1 MNNITFGQYI
11 PGTSWIYRLDPRTKI
26 ILTVLMIV
34 LIFLIPNLWGM
45 LIALGAFILIF
56 ASTRISLWRVI
67 KGLKPVMF
75 LLLFTVVLQL
85 IYTTGSEESL
95 LYAFNMQ
102 IGLYQLLIMLGILL
116 FYFLTKRFIPVK
128 LIYLLAA
135 GAGIFLVLW
144 LVRFDSMVW
153 SNFTFRVYREG
164 IDKAAFVFIRIVIMI
179 GITSLLT
186 ISTMSMDINNGLE
199 AVLSPLKL
207 IRIPVGVLSM
217 LLSLTLRFIPT
228 LLEESKKI
236 MNAQASR
243 GVDFQEGRLKEK
255 VTQIISLLIPMFVIS
270 FKRAEDLSNAMEAR
284 GYIIGEKR
292 TKLDELKL
300 RWRDYLCF
308 GITILM
314 FAAVIW
320 SRFYV

>member
-11 PGTSWIYRLDPRTKI
+11 PGNSWIYKLDPRTKI
-26 ILTVLMIV
+26 ILTVFMIV
-34 LIFLIPNLWGM
+34 LIFLVPNLLGM

-56 ASTRISLWRVI
+56 LSTRISLWKVI

-85 IYTTGSEESL
+85 IYTTGNEASL
-95 LYAFNMQ
+95 LYEFQMQ
-102 IGLYQLLIMLGILL
+102 IGLYHLLIMVSILV
-116 FYFLTKRFIPVK
+116 FYFLTKRFIPIK
-128 LIYLLAA
+128 LIYLLVACA
-135 GAGIFLVLW
+135 GMFLVLW
-144 LVRFDSMVW
+144 LVRFDNFIW
-153 SNFTFRVYREG
+153 SDFTFRVYKEG
-164 IDKAAFVFIRIVIMI
+164 VDKAAFVFIRIIVMI

-186 ISTMSMDINNGLE
+186 LSTMSTDINNGIE

-207 IRIPVGVLSM
+207 IKVPVGVLSM
-217 LLSLTLRFIPT
+217 LISLTLRFIPT

-243 GVDFQEGRLKEK
+243 GVDFQEGKLREK

-300 RWRDYLCF
+300 RWRDYTCF
-308 GITILM
+308 IITIAL
-314 FAAVIW
+314 FVVVIW